1 MSKKTPEATPP
12 VEVDDDDDEDED
24 DPLDA
29 AIRKTGCI
37 ELHHE
42 LQECMADNKDWRQ
55 CQSKVVAFRKC
66 MSDYHT
72 KQQTAYGNKV
82 S

>member
-1 MSKKTPEATPP
+1 MSKKAPEATPP

-42 LQECMADNKDWRQ
+42 LQVN
-55 CQSKVVAFRKC
+55 SIKC
-66 MSDYHT
+66 P
-72 KQQTAYGNKV
+72 N
-82 S
+82 